1 MKTFVLSEYS
11 KSGIPVNRRLVRKKA
26 IEYSQYSDR
35 FKASKGWLEKF
46 MKRYKLSE

>member
-1 MKTFVLSEYS
+1 MSESS
-11 KSGIPVNRRLVRKKA
+11 KSGIPVKRRLLRNKA

-46 MKRYKLSE
+46 MKRQKLSE